1 MPEDIQ
7 KKKILVLSDH
17 PMSPSGVGT
26 QTKYFLEALLKT
38 GRYKFVC
45 FGGAIQHANYQ
56 PMKTKEWEDDL
67 IIYPTKGYGD
77 ANLVRE
83 ALWTERPAAV
93 WIMTD
98 PRFWGWL
105 WEMEEEI
112 RTHCP
117 LVYYHVWDNYP
128 YPKFNRKFYLSNDA
142 IATISKVTDDI
153 VATVTPEVKRKYI
166 PHAVPSA
173 FSPFP
178 EEERQKFRQDNFGE
192 DADKFIV
199 FWNNRN
205 ARRKQS
211 GSLIFWFKNF
221 LDKVGHDK
229 AVLIMHTDTKDPH
242 GQDLDAIVHE
252 LDINKGQVKFSRQK
266 MPPEHLAR
274 LYNACDVTVN
284 ISDAE
289 GFGLATLESL
299 ACGTP
304 IIVNMTGGLQ
314 EQITDG
320 KKFFGVGIEPASKAI
335 IGSQE
340 IPFIREDRMNEDD
353 FINALEEMFNKTHKQ
368 RRKLG
373 AEGRKHVEKN
383 YSFEQLEK
391 SWVEF
396 MDEVLEENG
405 AWDTRKG
412 YKAWEQLSV

>member
-26 QTKYFLEALLKT
+26 QTKYFVEALLKT
-38 GRYKFVC
+38 GRYKFLC
-45 FGGAIQHANYQ
+45 FGGAIQHENYQ
-56 PMKTKEWEDDL
+56 PQKTREWGDDL
-67 IIYPTKGYGD
+67 IIYPIKGYGD
-77 ANLVRE
+77 VHIIRE
-83 ALWTERPAAV
+83 ALWVERPDAV

-105 WEMEEEI
+105 WEIEEEI
-112 RTHCP
+112 RSHCP

-166 PHAVPSA
+166 PHAVPPA

-211 GSLIFWFKNF
+211 GSLIFWFKKF
-221 LDKVGHDK
+221 LDEVGHDK
-229 AVLIMHTDTKDPH
+229 AMLIMHTDTKDPH
-242 GQDLDAIVHE
+242 GQDLDAIVQE
-252 LDINKGQVKFSRQK
+252 LGMNNGQVKFSRQK
-266 MPPEHLAR
+266 MAAEHLAR

-314 EQITDG
+314 EQVTDG
-320 KKFFGVGIEPASKAI
+320 KKFFGIGVEPVSKAV

-340 IPFIREDRMNEDD
+340 IPFIREDRINEDD
-353 FINALEEMFNKTHKQ
+353 LVIALKEMFNKTHKQ

-391 SWVEF
+391 GWVEF

-405 AWDTRKG
+405 SWDTRKG
-412 YKAWEQLSV
+412 YKAWEQLTV